1 MQRLPSV
8 IRSIRPRDCGF
19 CLVARD
25 AFRQT
30 YSVSAF
36 AGRRCMYQRILVP
49 VDGSA
54 TANRG
59 LAEAIALARTL
70 KAGIRLIHVVTALPT
85 LSPPLS
91 AETVQI
97 LRNQLRSS
105 GESIVHDALT
115 AVRAAGV
122 AVDSRL
128 IEALGAEA
136 GERVIEQARDWPADL
151 IVCGTHGRRGIRRM
165 LMGSDAEYMLRH
177 SPVPV
182 LMIRA
187 PETSE
192 RG

>member
-1 MQRLPSV
+1 
-8 IRSIRPRDCGF
+8 
-19 CLVARD
+19 
-25 AFRQT
+25 
-30 YSVSAF
+30 
-36 AGRRCMYQRILVP
+36 MYQRILVP
-49 VDGSA
+49 IDGSA

-59 LAEAIALARTL
+59 LAEAIALAKTL
-70 KAGIRLIHVVTALPT
+70 KAEIRLIHVVTALPT
-85 LSPPLS
+85 LYPPL
-91 AETVQI
+91 AIAAVQI
-97 LRNQLRSS
+97 LRDQLRSS

-187 PETSE
+187 PETAE
-192 RG
+192 RS

>member
-1 MQRLPSV
+1 
-8 IRSIRPRDCGF
+8 
-19 CLVARD
+19 
-25 AFRQT
+25 
-30 YSVSAF
+30 
-36 AGRRCMYQRILVP
+36 MYQRILVP